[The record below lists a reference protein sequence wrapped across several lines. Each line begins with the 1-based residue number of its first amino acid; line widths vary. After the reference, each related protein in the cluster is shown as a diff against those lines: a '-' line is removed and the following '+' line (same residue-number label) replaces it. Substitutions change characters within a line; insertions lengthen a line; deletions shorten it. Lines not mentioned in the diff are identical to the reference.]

1 MTATTARQK
10 RSRREPGVPLCGYR
24 LMWLMVMFDLPVL
37 KPEERKAATDFRNDL
52 LDMGFE
58 RCQFSIYLRFC
69 EGRQQTET
77 WTRKVR
83 SVLPDGGKVYCLVFT
98 DKQYGEIVRFEE
110 KRRTVNPKTPSQYVL
125 F

>member
-1 MTATTARQK
+1 
-10 RSRREPGVPLCGYR
+10 
-24 LMWLMVMFDLPVL
+24 MWLMVMFDLPVFE
-37 KPEERKAATDFRNDL
+37 PEERKAASDFRNDL

-58 RCQFSIYLRFC
+58 RCQYSIYLRFC

-77 WTRKVR
+77 WTRRVR

-98 DKQYGEIVRFEE
+98 DKQYGEIVRFED
-110 KRRTVNPKTPSQYVL
+110 KRRTANPKSPDQFVL